1 MRIAEVGD
9 LAMLQLPKNKQTIF
23 RLEADREYQTHK
35 GSIFHNDLI
44 GSPWGRVIE
53 THLGATYLFIPPTLH
68 DLIRNTRR
76 KSQIIF
82 PKDIGYI
89 LLRLSIGPGTHV
101 LEAGTGSGALTT
113 AFAWMVGEQGK
124 VYSYDRREDMQ
135 DLSKQ
140 NLERVGLMDRVDF
153 TLRDIADGIVEK
165 DLDAVFLDLPKP
177 ELYLS
182 QVHEVLA
189 NGGVLGAILPTTNQV
204 AALLSKIEEEHFD
217 STDVAEILLRFYK
230 PVPERLRPTDRM
242 IAHTGYLIFARRMH
256 TE

>member
-1 MRIAEVGD
+1 MRIAEGGD
-9 LAMLQLPKNKQTIF
+9 LAMLQLPNNKQTIF
-23 RLEADREYQTHK
+23 KLEADREYQTHK

-89 LLRLSIGPGTHV
+89 LLRLSIGPGTRV

-153 TLRDIADGIVEK
+153 TLHDIADGIVEK

-230 PVPERLRPTDRM
+230 TVPERLRPTDRM

>member
-9 LAMLQLPKNKQTIF
+9 LAMLQLPNNKQTIF
-23 RLEADREYQTHK
+23 KLEADLEYQTHK
-35 GSIFHNDLI
+35 GSILHNDLI
-44 GSPWGRVIE
+44 GSPWGRVVE
-53 THLGATYLFIPPTLH
+53 THLGASYLFIPPTLH

-89 LLRLSIGPGTHV
+89 LLRLSIGPGTRV

-153 TLRDIADGIVEK
+153 TLHDIADGIVEK

-230 PVPERLRPTDRM
+230 TVPERLRPTDRM

>member
-53 THLGATYLFIPPTLH
+53 THLGASYLFIPPTLH

-89 LLRLSIGPGTHV
+89 LLRLSIGPGTRV

-153 TLRDIADGIVEK
+153 TLHDIADGIVEK

-230 PVPERLRPTDRM
+230 TVPERLRPTDRM

>member
-9 LAMLQLPKNKQTIF
+9 LAMLQLPNNKQTIF

-35 GSIFHNDLI
+35 GSILHNDLI
-44 GSPWGRVIE
+44 GSPWGRLAE
-53 THLGATYLFIPPTLH
+53 THLGTSYLFIPPTLH
-68 DLIRNTRR
+68 DLLRNTRR

-89 LLRLSIGPGTHV
+89 LLRLSIGPGTRV

-113 AFAWMVGEQGK
+113 AFAWMVGEHGK

-140 NLERVGLMDRVDF
+140 NLDRVGLLDRVDF
-153 TLRDIADGIVEK
+153 TLQDIDEGIGEK

-182 QVHEVLA
+182 QIHEVLA
-189 NGGVLGAILPTTNQV
+189 NGGVLGTILPTTNQV
-204 AALLSKIEEEHFD
+204 AAFLSNIEKEQFD
-217 STDVAEILLRFYK
+217 SADVAEILLRFYK
-230 PVPERLRPTDRM
+230 PVAERLRPTDRM

-256 TE
+256 TK

>member
-9 LAMLQLPKNKQTIF
+9 LAMLQLPNNKQTIF

-35 GSIFHNDLI
+35 GSIFHNELI
-44 GSPWGRVIE
+44 GSPWGRVVE
-53 THLGATYLFIPPTLH
+53 THLGASYLFIPPTLH

-89 LLRLSIGPGTHV
+89 LLRLSIGPGTRV

-124 VYSYDRREDMQ
+124 VYSYDRREDMH

-140 NLERVGLMDRVDF
+140 NLDRVGLIDRVNF
-153 TLRDIADGIVEK
+153 LLLDIADGIVEK

-182 QVHEVLA
+182 QIHEVLA
-189 NGGVLGAILPTTNQV
+189 NGGVLGTILPTTNQV
-204 AALLSKIEEEHFD
+204 AAFLSNIEKEHFD
-217 STDVAEILLRFYK
+217 SVDVAEILLRFYK
-230 PVPERLRPTDRM
+230 PVAERLRPTDRM

-256 TE
+256 T